1 MPDSTLTK
9 RSVALWRVSR
19 LESACAVCLID
30 CGISMHLATKILR
43 RDLRCVLARKS
54 FAVILFWNVSRP
66 KREGLVDPQFKLLS
80 VGSIG

>member
-9 RSVALWRVSR
+9 RSVALWGSTRV
-19 LESACAVCLID
+19 ETGCAVCLLD
-30 CGISMHLATKILR
+30 CGVSMHLATRILR
-43 RDLRCVLARKS
+43 RDLRSVLARKS
-54 FAVILFWNVSRP
+54 FAILLLWNVPRP